1 MKFARIVFLIS
12 GIYGILVLTPLYFLE
27 QTIGRETPPPITH
40 PEFFYG
46 FVGVGLAWQIVFLII
61 ARDPLRF
68 RPMMIPS
75 VLEKASYGA
84 ALVVLLRQ
92 HRISISSFELGMAD
106 VIFAVLFI
114 ISFVKTRG
122 IPTAQVAGSL

>member
-68 RPMMIPS
+68 RPIMIPS

-114 ISFVKTRG
+114 ISFIKTRG
-122 IPTAQVAGSL
+122 ISTAQVAGSL

>member
-1 MKFARIVFLIS
+1 MKFARIVFLIA

-75 VLEKASYGA
+75 G
-84 ALVVLLRQ
+84 
-92 HRISISSFELGMAD
+92 
-106 VIFAVLFI
+106 
-114 ISFVKTRG
+114 
-122 IPTAQVAGSL
+122 

>member
-92 HRISISSFELGMAD
+92 HRISVSSFELGMAD
-106 VIFAVLFI
+106 LIFAVLFI

-122 IPTAQVAGSL
+122 ISTAQVAGSL

>member
-1 MKFARIVFLIS
+1 M
-12 GIYGILVLTPLYFLE
+12 
-27 QTIGRETPPPITH
+27 
-40 PEFFYG
+40 
-46 FVGVGLAWQIVFLII
+46 GLAWQIVFLII

-92 HRISISSFELGMAD
+92 HRISVSSFELGMAD

-122 IPTAQVAGSL
+122 ISTAQVAGSL

>member
-1 MKFARIVFLIS
+1 MKFARIAFLIA

-46 FVGVGLAWQIVFLII
+46 FVGVGLAWQIVFLMI
-61 ARDPLRF
+61 AQDPLRY

-75 VLEKASYGA
+75 VLEKVSYGA
-84 ALVVLLRQ
+84 ALVVLLSQ

-122 IPTAQVAGSL
+122 ISSASQVAG

>member
-1 MKFARIVFLIS
+1 MKLARIVFLIA

-27 QTIGRETPPPITH
+27 RTIGRETPPPITH

-61 ARDPLRF
+61 AQDPLRY

-75 VLEKASYGA
+75 VLEKVSYGA
-84 ALVVLLRQ
+84 ALVVLLSQ

-114 ISFVKTRG
+114 ISFVKTHG
-122 IPTAQVAGSL
+122 ISSASQVAG